1 MLEGVKSSTTNKIV
15 ELLGLIGLFLGLSAL
30 LTYLV
35 MRTSLYFW
43 IALGLGIPFIVAFC
57 VMRLERVINAIRSRQ
72 AVYGMNVAFAAIL
85 VIGIAVVVNVITG
98 LFFDKEMDW
107 TAERTFTLSE
117 QTKKILQSLDKE
129 VKVTAFFSRDST
141 DYRAQNQLRE
151 VEDLLERYARE
162 SKKIKLEFVD
172 PYADP
177 LKAQEYK
184 LDFNGTTVFEHE
196 GKRESVTSVDEQKFT
211 SSIMKV
217 IRGEI
222 KKVYFLTGH
231 GERSVDD
238 YDKQGFNKAKEAL
251 EKQNYQV
258 EELALATQPQIPDDC
273 SVIIIANPQSPFSEH
288 EIDALKEY
296 LDKKRGKALIMLE
309 PSPSISDPNQKLIE
323 FLDEWGVE
331 IKNDLVFDSE
341 RFTYPFGKSVPY
353 VDVKQFYHPITR
365 DIQMPVPF
373 AWTRSVSPK
382 EKSIPDITVT
392 SIARTT
398 EREGFSWGE
407 KSRNDE
413 GNFLDDGYT
422 KAKDTEAPVSLAVA
436 VQREKDSYSSAKSN
450 GRLRPTAEEAPTP
463 IDTRLVV
470 VGDSDFASNNEYFAM
485 AGGLD
490 FFLNSVN
497 WLLMEEDLISIRP
510 KPPEQRNLRMM
521 SGREVRMVLLLSIF
535 AIPYLV
541 FILGLIVWW
550 RRR

>member
-1 MLEGVKSSTTNKIV
+1 MLESVKSHKTTNKIG
-15 ELLGLIGLFLGLSAL
+15 ELLGLIGLSFGLDAL
-30 LTYLV
+30 VTYLA

-43 IALGLGIPFIVAFC
+43 IALGLGIVLVGVFC
-57 VMRLERVINAIRSRQ
+57 FTRLELVITAVRSRQ
-72 AVYGMNVAFAAIL
+72 AVYGMNVTIAAIL
-85 VIGIAVVVNVITG
+85 VIGIAVVVNVIAG

-107 TAERTFTLSE
+107 TAEKTFTLSE
-117 QTKKILQSLDKE
+117 QTKKLLKNLDE
-129 VKVTAFFSRDST
+129 EIKVTAFFSRNPT
-141 DYRAQNQLRE
+141 EAHAQRQIQE
-151 VEDLLERYARE
+151 AEDLLERYARE

-184 LDFNGTTVFEHE
+184 VEFNGTTVFEHE

-217 IRGEI
+217 IKDEI

-231 GERSVDD
+231 GERSIED
-238 YDKQGFNKAKEAL
+238 YDRQGFNRAKEAL

-258 EELALATQPQIPDDC
+258 EELLLVTQPQIPDDC
-273 SVIIIANPQSPFSEH
+273 SAIIIANPQSPFSEH
-288 EIDALKEY
+288 EIDSLKEY
-296 LDKKRGKALIMLE
+296 LDKKRGKALIMLDT
-309 PSPSISDPNQKLIE
+309 STSASDPNQKLIE

-331 IKNDLVFDSE
+331 IKNDLVLDSE
-341 RFTYPFGKSVPY
+341 FFYPLGKAVPY

-365 DIQMPVPF
+365 DIQVPVPF
-373 AWTRSVSPK
+373 AVARSVSPK

-407 KSRNDE
+407 KSRNE
-413 GNFLDDGYT
+413 KGEFLDDGYT
-422 KAKDTEAPVSLAVA
+422 KGKDTAAPVSLAVA
-436 VQREKDSYSSAKSN
+436 VQRERESSSS
-450 GRLRPTAEEAPTP
+450 TEEEPAP

-485 AGGLD
+485 AGGID

-510 KPPEQRNLRMM
+510 KPPEQRNLRPMLD
-521 SGREVRMVLLLSIF
+521 REVRTVLLLSIF
-535 AIPYLV
+535 FIPRLV

>member
-1 MLEGVKSSTTNKIV
+1 MLESVKSHKTTNKIG
-15 ELLGLIGLFLGLSAL
+15 ELLGLIGLSFGLDAL
-30 LTYLV
+30 VTYLA

-43 IALGLGIPFIVAFC
+43 IALGLSIVLVGVFC
-57 VMRLERVINAIRSRQ
+57 FTRLERVLNAVRSRQ
-72 AVYGMNVAFAAIL
+72 AVYGMNVTIAAIL
-85 VIGIAVVVNVITG
+85 VIGIAVVVNVITAI
-98 LFFDKEMDW
+98 FFDKEMDW
-107 TAERTFTLSE
+107 TAEKTFTLSE
-117 QTKKILQSLDKE
+117 QTKKILNNLDKE
-129 VKVTAFFSRDST
+129 VKATAFFSRDST

-151 VEDLLERYARE
+151 AEDLLQRYQKE
-162 SKKIKLEFVD
+162 SQKIKLEFVD

-184 LDFNGTTVFEHE
+184 IEFNGTTVFEHE

-217 IRGEI
+217 VRDEI
-222 KKVYFLTGH
+222 KKIYFLTGH
-231 GERSVDD
+231 GERSIED
-238 YDKQGFNKAKEAL
+238 YDRQGFNKAKEAL

-258 EELALATQPQIPDDC
+258 EELLLATQPQIPDDC
-273 SVIIIANPQSPFSEH
+273 SAVIIANPQKPFSEH
-288 EIDALKEY
+288 EIDVLREY
-296 LDKKRGKALIMLE
+296 LDKKRGKALIMLDT
-309 PSPSISDPNQKLIE
+309 SASASDPNQKLIE

-331 IKNDLVFDSE
+331 VKNDLVFDSE
-341 RFTYPFGKSVPY
+341 RFTYPFDKTVPY

-365 DIQMPVPF
+365 DVQVPVPF
-373 AWTRSVSPK
+373 AWARSVSPK

-407 KSRNDE
+407 RTRNEE
-413 GNFLDDGYT
+413 GNFVDDGYT
-422 KAKDTEAPVSLAVA
+422 KAKDTAAPVSLAVA
-436 VQREKDSYSSAKSN
+436 VQRERESSSS
-450 GRLRPTAEEAPTP
+450 TEEEPAP

-510 KPPEQRNLRMM
+510 KPPEQRNLRPMLD
-521 SGREVRMVLLLSIF
+521 REVRMVLLLSIF
-535 AIPYLV
+535 AIPRLV

>member
-1 MLEGVKSSTTNKIV
+1 MLESVKSHKTTNKIG
-15 ELLGLIGLFLGLSAL
+15 ELLGLIGLSFGLDAL
-30 LTYLV
+30 VTYLA

-43 IALGLGIPFIVAFC
+43 IALGLGIVLVGVFC
-57 VMRLERVINAIRSRQ
+57 FMRLERVVNAVRSRQ
-72 AVYGMNVAFAAIL
+72 AVYGMNVTIAAIL

-107 TAERTFTLSE
+107 TAEKTFTLSE
-117 QTKKILQSLDKE
+117 QTKKLLKNLDE
-129 VKVTAFFSRDST
+129 EIKVTAFFSRNPT
-141 DYRAQNQLRE
+141 EAHAQRQIQE
-151 VEDLLERYARE
+151 AEDLLQRYQKE
-162 SKKIKLEFVD
+162 SKRIKLEFVD

-184 LDFNGTTVFEHE
+184 IEFNGTTVFEHE

-217 IRGEI
+217 IKDEI
-222 KKVYFLTGH
+222 KKLYFLTGH
-231 GERSVDD
+231 GERSIED
-238 YDKQGFNKAKEAL
+238 YDRQGFNRAKEAL

-258 EELALATQPQIPDDC
+258 EELLLATQPQIPEDC
-273 SVIIIANPQSPFSEH
+273 SAVIIANPQSPFSEH
-288 EIDALKEY
+288 EINVLKEH
-296 LDKKRGKALIMLE
+296 LDKKRGKALIMLDT
-309 PSPSISDPNQKLIE
+309 STSASDPNQKLIK

-331 IKNDLVFDSE
+331 IKNDLVLDSE
-341 RFTYPFGKSVPY
+341 FFYPLGKAVPY

-365 DIQMPVPF
+365 DVQVPVPF
-373 AWTRSVSPK
+373 AVARSVSPR

-407 KSRNDE
+407 KSRNE
-413 GNFLDDGYT
+413 KGEFLDDGYT
-422 KAKDTEAPVSLAVA
+422 KGKDTAAPVSLAVA
-436 VQREKDSYSSAKSN
+436 VQRERESSSS
-450 GRLRPTAEEAPTP
+450 TEEEPAP

-485 AGGLD
+485 TGGLD

-497 WLLMEEDLISIRP
+497 WLLLEEDLISIRP
-510 KPPEQRNLRMM
+510 KPPEQRNLRPMLD
-521 SGREVRMVLLLSIF
+521 REVRTVLLLSIF
-535 AIPYLV
+535 AIPRLV